1 MADANTEVPS
11 VEAAPV
17 SATEN
22 QSGKSEPPETAAG
35 QNKTTT
41 GGAGTKQA
49 SEAPAAASE
58 PAANKDEG
66 SVEPVKETIA
76 GSDKEDKAQAPVD
89 KEAKTDSQTAP
100 PVEAPVAAKE
110 TAPVKTPFDQFDAK
124 LPEILKEVDHDEMW
138 GVKLVSPASSHI
150 PTGIVIQKFLNAN
163 DGDLNKAV
171 EQFTGALKFRKEK
184 KPLDLVTKAF
194 SANKFADL
202 GAVTVYDVK
211 ESPVPE
217 VFTWN
222 LYGNVKGK
230 MDEVFVPLEEF
241 MDYRI
246 ALQELG
252 IQQLKLSS
260 ATEPITAE
268 KDPYKI
274 NQVHDYKSI
283 SFLRQ
288 NPNVKAASTEVIKKF
303 ALAYPEL
310 LKEKFFVN
318 VPAIMGWMY
327 AVIKVFIAE
336 KTAKKFHPMANGANL
351 AAEFKASGFDETQ
364 LPKEYG
370 GKGGSGDGKMKDIPG
385 LVNELK
391 FE

>member
-1 MADANTEVPS
+1 MRKMADANTEVPS
-11 VEAAPV
+11 AETAPT
-17 SATEN
+17 ATEEKQVDQPVPAEN
-22 QSGKSEPPETAAG
+22 TSGQAET
-35 QNKTTT
+35 KPTP
-41 GGAGTKQA
+41 
-49 SEAPAAASE
+49 EAPLADSTSAKKDEANTEPGKDAKEDLNKEAKAQENLGTEGTTDTKAANPVDAAA
-58 PAANKDEG
+58 A
-66 SVEPVKETIA
+66 VKETT
-76 GSDKEDKAQAPVD
+76 P
-89 KEAKTDSQTAP
+89 T
-100 PVEAPVAAKE
+100 
-110 TAPVKTPFDQFDAK
+110 KTPFEQFDAK
-124 LPEILKEVDHDEMW
+124 LPEILKEVGHDEMW
-138 GVKLVSPASSHI
+138 GVKLAFPASSHI

-163 DGDLNKAV
+163 DGDLTKAL

-184 KPLDLVTKAF
+184 KPLDLVTKTF
-194 SANKFADL
+194 SAKKFADL

-211 ESPVPE
+211 DSSVPE

-230 MDEVFVPLEEF
+230 MDEVFVPLDEYEYHILLALSFLSVYQILSSLHRF

-260 ATEPITAE
+260 ASEPITTE

-310 LKEKFFVN
+310 LKV
-318 VPAIMGWMY
+318 
-327 AVIKVFIAE
+327 
-336 KTAKKFHPMANGANL
+336 
-351 AAEFKASGFDETQ
+351 S
-364 LPKEYG
+364 
-370 GKGGSGDGKMKDIPG
+370 
-385 LVNELK
+385 
-391 FE
+391 

>member
-1 MADANTEVPS
+1 MADTNTDVPS
-11 VEAAPV
+11 VEAV
-17 SATEN
+17 SATTTEK
-22 QSGKSEPPETAAG
+22 QIDKSEASEPSEPTAG
-35 QNKTTT
+35 Q
-41 GGAGTKQA
+41 AETKQA
-49 SEAPAAASE
+49 PEASVADSAPASKGEANVE
-58 PAANKDEG
+58 PADVKDT
-66 SVEPVKETIA
+66 SA
-76 GSDKEDKAQAPVD
+76 GPEKADKAQAPLATEGKV
-89 KEAKTDSQTAP
+89 EPQTAA
-100 PVEAPVAAKE
+100 PVDAPVAASKE
-110 TAPVKTPFDQFDAK
+110 AASTKTPFDQFDAK
-124 LPEILKEVDHDEMW
+124 LPDILKEVGHDEMW

-163 DGDLNKAV
+163 DGDLDKAL

-184 KPLDLVTKAF
+184 KPLELVGKTF

-211 ESPVPE
+211 DSPVPE

-230 MDEVFVPLEEF
+230 MDEVFVPLDEF

-252 IQQLKLSS
+252 IQQLQLSS

-274 NQVHDYKSI
+274 YQVHDYKSI

-351 AAEFKASGFDETQ
+351 AAEFKTSGFDETQ

-370 GKGGSGDGKMKDIPG
+370 GQGGKGDGKMKDIPG
-385 LVNELK
+385 VVNGLK